1 MSEKPSLIRRFFR
14 LIGGVLSA
22 VRALINIAFLLLLVV
37 LVLSFIQNDVQPLP
51 EQAALRVAPG
61 GFLVEQKTYVD
72 PLTQIMQQSRPS
84 DAETLVSD
92 LIEAIDRATDD
103 SRITSLVLEL
113 DYLIGGGINKLE
125 DIGGALARFKKSGK
139 PIIAVGDNY
148 TQEQYYLA
156 SYADEIHLNPM
167 GTVLLTGYGSYPNY
181 FKEALDKLHINLH
194 IFRVGTYKDAIEPF
208 TRNDMSTASREHTT
222 EWLNALWS
230 VYTSRVETMRGL
242 PTDAINDYVNNLGH
256 KLAGHDGDA
265 SALTVSTGL
274 VDKLST
280 RPQMRARL
288 QQLAGVNDEGGY
300 LRIDVDQYLRHLRR
314 AKAIQVEPESSKIG
328 LIVAKG
334 MILDGEQQ
342 AGTVGGDSLSAL
354 LKQARDDEQVEAL
367 VLRID
372 SPGGS
377 AFASEVIRQ
386 EVALTRQSGIP
397 VIVSMGSVAA
407 SGGYW
412 IAMGAD
418 QVWASPT
425 TITGSIGVFGI
436 IPTFEDS
443 LTALGVH
450 SDGVG
455 TTTMAD
461 FFRLDRPMSP
471 QAEQVIQFGV
481 NHVYGRFLSL
491 VAEARNSTPN
501 EIHEVAQGRVWT
513 GEKALAL
520 GLVDELGNLQQ
531 AIAAAAEVAELETY
545 KVELIEPPLDFSE
558 QLMQEIA
565 NGQVGTLVSIV
576 SDKIV
581 PEKWLPTSLVSS
593 FYGLTRKLEL
603 LVNFNDP
610 RGLYLNCFECMDQ

>member
-1 MSEKPSLIRRFFR
+1 MSDKPGLIRRFFR
-14 LIGGVLSA
+14 LIGGLLSF
-22 VRALINIAFLLLLVV
+22 VRALINIAFVLILVG
-37 LVLSFIQNDVQPLP
+37 LALSLIQGDVEPLP

-72 PLTQIMQQSRPS
+72 PLTQIMQQSSPS

-92 LIEAIDRATDD
+92 LIEAIDRATHDN
-103 SRITSLVLEL
+103 RITSLVLEL
-113 DYLIGGGINKLE
+113 DYLIGGGISKLE
-125 DIGGALARFKKSGK
+125 DIGDALARFKKSGK
-139 PIIAVGDNY
+139 LIIAVGDNY

-167 GTVLLTGYGSYPNY
+167 GTVLLTGYGNYPNY
-181 FKEALDKLHINLH
+181 FKDALDKLHINLH

-208 TRNDMSTASREHTT
+208 TRNNMSTASREHTT
-222 EWLNALWS
+222 EWLSTLWS
-230 VYTSRVETMRGL
+230 VYTSRVESLRDL
-242 PTDAINDYVNNLGH
+242 PNDAINDYVNNLGQ

-265 SALTVSTGL
+265 SALTVTTGL

-280 RPQMRARL
+280 RPQMRTRL
-288 QQLAGVNDEGGY
+288 QELAGINDEGDY
-300 LRIDVDQYLRHLRR
+300 LHINVDQYLGHLHR
-314 AKAIQVEPESSKIG
+314 ADALQLEPEEPSKVG

-342 AGTVGGDSLSAL
+342 AGTVGGDSLAKL
-354 LKQARDDEQVEAL
+354 FKQARDDSQVEAL

-377 AFASEVIRQ
+377 AFASEIIRQ
-386 EVALTRQSGIP
+386 EVALTRQTGIP

-412 IAMGAD
+412 MAMGAD

-425 TITGSIGVFGI
+425 TITGSIGVFGV

-443 LTALGVH
+443 LTALGIH

-471 QAEQVIQFGV
+471 QAKVVIQSGV
-481 NHVYGRFLSL
+481 NHVYDRFLSL
-491 VAEARNSTPN
+491 VAEARNRTPA

-513 GEKALAL
+513 GEKALTL
-520 GLVDELGNLQQ
+520 GLVDKLGNLQQ
-531 AIAAAAEVAELETY
+531 AIVAAAEAAELDSY
-545 KVELIEPPLDFSE
+545 SVEKIEPPLDFSE
-558 QLMQEIA
+558 QLMQELA
-565 NGQVGTLVSIV
+565 SGQVGVLVSV
-576 SDKIV
+576 L
-581 PEKWLPTSLVSS
+581 PEKWMPTSLISG
-593 FYGLTRKLEL
+593 FYGLSKKLEL
-603 LVNFNDP
+603 LINFNDP

>member
-1 MSEKPSLIRRFFR
+1 MSDKPGLIRRSFR
-14 LIGGVLSA
+14 LIGGFFSA
-22 VRALINIAFLLLLVV
+22 VRALINIVLLVV
-37 LVLSFIQNDVQPLP
+37 VAAVIASLIQDDVQPLP
-51 EQAALRVAPG
+51 KHAALHIAPG

-72 PLTQIMQQSRPS
+72 PFTQIMQQNSPAA
-84 DAETLVSD
+84 AETLVTN
-92 LIEAIDRATDD
+92 LIEAIDSAASDG
-103 SRITSLVLEL
+103 RITSLVLEL
-113 DYLIGGGINKLE
+113 DFLIGGGISKLE
-125 DIGGALARFKKSGK
+125 DIGEALARFKKSGK

-167 GTVLLTGYGSYPNY
+167 GTVLLTGYGNYPNY
-181 FKEALDKLHINLH
+181 IKEGLDKLRINLH

-208 TRNDMSTASREHTT
+208 TRTDMSEASREHTT
-222 EWLNALWS
+222 EWINALWS
-230 VYTSRVETMRGL
+230 VYTSRVETLRDL
-242 PTDAINDYVNNLGH
+242 PTDAINDYVNNLGY
-256 KLAGHDGDA
+256 KLAGYDGDA
-265 SALTVSTGL
+265 SALTVAAGL

-280 RPQMRARL
+280 RPQMLARL
-288 QQLAGVNDEGGY
+288 QELAGATDEGGY
-300 LRIDVDQYLRHLRR
+300 QRIEVDQYLGHLRR
-314 AKAIQVEPESSKIG
+314 AEALAVEPQTSKIG
-328 LIVAKG
+328 VIVAKG
-334 MILDGEQQ
+334 MILDGEQP
-342 AGTVGGDSLSAL
+342 AGTVGGDSLAAL
-354 LKQARDDEQVEAL
+354 FKQARDDENIEAL

-377 AFASEVIRQ
+377 AFASEIIRQ
-386 EVALTRQSGIP
+386 EVILTKNSGIP

-436 IPTFEDS
+436 VPTFEDS

-491 VAEARNSTPN
+491 VAEARNSTPDQIN
-501 EIHEVAQGRVWT
+501 EVAQGRVWT

-520 GLVDELGNLQQ
+520 GLVDRLGNLNQ
-531 AIAAAAEVAELETY
+531 AITAAAETAGLDAYE
-545 KVELIEPPLDFSE
+545 VEVVEAPLDFSE
-558 QLMQEIA
+558 QLMLELA
-565 NGQVGTLVSIV
+565 NGQVGTLVSRM
-576 SDKIV
+576 
-581 PEKWLPTSLVSS
+581 PERWSPTSLVSS
-593 FYGLTRKLEL
+593 FYGLTKKLEL